1 MTNADEQPCEDG
13 CNGCDERID
22 YDDYDEPICA
32 RCLGNGMDPWS
43 DFLLPCPDCQGD
55 SYEL

>member
-13 CNGCDERID
+13 CNGCDECID

-32 RCLGNGMDPWS
+32 RCLGDGMDPWS
-43 DFLLPCPDCQGD
+43 DYLFPCPDCQG
-55 SYEL
+55 EQRP